1 MKQRSGYKVMLSLIK
16 LVKPLTLY
24 MILAIL
30 MGLIGHLCASFITIL
45 GGYAILDVLNFN
57 IGINLSTIFIIILL
71 CALFRGVF
79 RYIEQSCNHY
89 IAFKLLALL
98 RDKVFVALRKL
109 CPAKLEG
116 RDKGNLIAVIT
127 SDIELLEVFYAHTIS
142 PIVIALLFSII
153 MIGFIGSYHWL
164 LGIIAF
170 MAYLFIGL
178 IIPLI
183 ISKLNGNDGLKFRTK
198 SGNLS
203 SFVLDS
209 LRGLSEILQYNNSQK
224 RLLDMDEYT
233 DELIVEEEKIISFIK
248 EKDTYL
254 EIGPGRGQFILSM
267 ASKFPN
273 YNFLVI
279 ELDKSIAGTALKKID
294 EANLTNVRLIAGD
307 FYKLSKILK
316 KDLFCG
322 VFLNFSDPW
331 PKKRHEK
338 RRLTS
343 PNFLVEY
350 SKILKEGACIFYK
363 TDNDL
368 FYEYS
373 LEKFKEYKWEII
385 YQNEDYESASE
396 NFDALTEFENRYKS
410 AGIKIKRLILKNTKD
425 TIKEVIKEEGE

>member
-1 MKQRSGYKVMLSLIK
+1 MRSRYK
-16 LVKPLTLY
+16 PW
-24 MILAIL
+24 AIEYL
-30 MGLIGHLCASFITIL
+30 KTNTKNEF
-45 GGYAILDVLNFN
+45 VLN
-57 IGINLSTIFIIILL
+57 
-71 CALFRGVF
+71 
-79 RYIEQSCNHY
+79 
-89 IAFKLLALL
+89 
-98 RDKVFVALRKL
+98 D
-109 CPAKLEG
+109 
-116 RDKGNLIAVIT
+116 D
-127 SDIELLEVFYAHTIS
+127 
-142 PIVIALLFSII
+142 
-153 MIGFIGSYHWL
+153 
-164 LGIIAF
+164 
-170 MAYLFIGL
+170 
-178 IIPLI
+178 
-183 ISKLNGNDGLKFRTK
+183 
-198 SGNLS
+198 
-203 SFVLDS
+203 
-209 LRGLSEILQYNNSQK
+209 
-224 RLLDMDEYT
+224 
-233 DELIVEEEKIISFIK
+233 IVEEEKILSFIK

-373 LEKFKEYKWEII
+373 LEKFKEYK
-385 YQNEDYESASE
+385 
-396 NFDALTEFENRYKS
+396 TEFENRYKS
-410 AGIKIKRLILKNTKD
+410 EGIKIKRLILKNTKE